1 MAGPKG
7 HTRQTQGLP
16 MTALRKICTAALLVG
31 FSSMALADSSAEAEK
46 FLKQVHADKLTVPVY
61 AQVQQMFAQHFAQAK
76 APDSKKAVLDRYQ
89 AKANAELDR
98 AVGWEKIKPELVKL
112 YSDNFTESELK
123 QLNDFYASPLGQKVL
138 QKMPRLTA
146 QSAQLTQAKLQTAV
160 DPVNK
165 LLGDMDKE
173 LGVKAPAKK

>member
-1 MAGPKG
+1 
-7 HTRQTQGLP
+7 
-16 MTALRKICTAALLVG
+16 MTALRTLCTAALLVG

-46 FLKQVHADKLTVPVY
+46 FLKQVHADRLTVPVY
-61 AQVQQMFAQHFAQAK
+61 AQVQQMFAQHFQRAN

-98 AVGWEKIKPELVKL
+98 AVGWDKIKPDLIKL
-112 YSDNFTESELK
+112 YTDNFSESELK

-146 QSAQLTQAKLQTAV
+146 ESAQLTQGKLQGAV

-165 LLGDMDKE
+165 LLADMDKE
-173 LGVKAPAKK
+173 LGVKAPAAPANSTKKP

>member
-1 MAGPKG
+1 
-7 HTRQTQGLP
+7 
-16 MTALRKICTAALLVG
+16 MTALRTLCTAALLVG

-61 AQVQQMFAQHFAQAK
+61 AQVQQMFAQRFAQSK

-98 AVGWEKIKPELVKL
+98 VVSWDKIKPDMIKL
-112 YSDNFTESELK
+112 YTDNFSESELK
-123 QLNDFYASPLGQKVL
+123 QLNDFYASALGQKVL
-138 QKMPRLTA
+138 AKMPRLTA
-146 QSAQLTQAKLQTAV
+146 QSAQLTQAKLQGAV

-165 LLGDMDKE
+165 LLADMDKE
-173 LGVKAPAKK
+173 LGVKSPAPTKQQ

>member
-1 MAGPKG
+1 MAVPKG

-31 FSSMALADSSAEAEK
+31 FSTMALADSAAEAEK

-61 AQVQQMFAQHFAQAK
+61 AQVQQMFSQHFAQAK

-112 YSDNFTESELK
+112 YTDNFTESELK

-165 LLGDMDKE
+165 LLADMDKE